1 MTAGRGRDG
10 DAKSPGARPRCVD
23 DACGGGA
30 ATRRVGRE
38 RGRSPGGAEARAAR
52 VRPRRIP
59 GAPGAVLLVP
69 TLCET
74 GDGAEGRR
82 LRRNSGTPAS
92 VSPLPPRPSAPDPG
106 DDAER
111 PAASAEV
118 AGPPLAV
125 WVRPCAGRGATRPA
139 ARVARAFQGVDLG
152 RFVPDDP
159 EERAERVAKLRRV
172 GVGVVVTLVVCLV
185 IYTVFPVRMA
195 LNLFDAEDRA
205 RERQAAFEREN
216 AILEEEIADLQSDER
231 IEVEAREQGMVHA
244 RRGVLR
250 HHAGARA
257 RGRRLDQHHGSVD
270 HHHDDAGRLRVAG
283 RPGVALVGAFRP
295 WRGRGRRWQGPR
307 PGGGPCARPP
317 CGCGGCG

>member
-10 DAKSPGARPRCVD
+10 DAKIPGRVHGAWTTPAVVVRRPDGSIVSGED
-23 DACGGGA
+23 PQA
-30 ATRRVGRE
+30 APRA
-38 RGRSPGGAEARAAR
+38 PGR

-106 DDAER
+106 DDAEH

-125 WVRPCAGRGATRPA
+125 VGAALRRARGDAAAARV

-231 IEVEAREQGMVHA
+231 IEVEAREQGMV
-244 RRGVLR
+244 L
-250 HHAGARA
+250 
-257 RGRRLDQHHGSVD
+257 
-270 HHHDDAGRLRVAG
+270 
-283 RPGVALVGAFRP
+283 PGEES
-295 WRGRGRRWQGPR
+295 
-307 PGGGPCARPP
+307 
-317 CGCGGCG
+317 